1 MHYSEFCHACGM
13 LFGLLSICG
22 VLVTSGETESDV
34 YAMAQSAG
42 NGRPVVGVYYY
53 PWYEQP
59 SQWRNVM
66 RRHLRIPQEPKAGLY
81 RSDNPKVVAEH
92 IAQSLRGGISFWA
105 VSWWGPRRHDDRTF
119 RQAILGHPDAGKLKY
134 AVLYESTGRLGR
146 MNRPRYTNWITD
158 FQYLKE
164 HYFDHPHYLR
174 IDDKPVV
181 FVYLAREYFRSR
193 GHEALKELRERLP
206 SVYLVGDDV
215 FGREYRSEW
224 AEPFDAVTAYDVYGQ
239 SVGRYGGTRKAI
251 RFLADNYR
259 RAKARANAVDTAFM
273 PAIAPGYND
282 TAVRKGHP
290 GRARYFTDVPG
301 SKEGDLFRS
310 MLRDVALPHL
320 DPRCGDIMMITSFNE
335 WYEDSQ
341 IEATSF
347 TNLGRNWDYAAVDW
361 SEQPVKN
368 ICGARH
374 ETGGEVFL
382 SHDAGRTWSK
392 LFADPEF
399 ERTGGLGIFGAKTLV
414 YTMRGKGIQRSTDAG
429 KTWTRVSDLEP
440 CGRVVRIHKGEA
452 YWLDREGLLV
462 SRDQGASWSRR
473 GSAVPASIGPLL
485 DPEDAKHMA
494 AAGAEGIFVT
504 KDGATTWRRVAA
516 LPEKF
521 DLPKAGWYSNV
532 DWDPARGL
540 FYASRM
546 GRETYRLRTAVS
558 PR

>member
-1 MHYSEFCHACGM
+1 M
-13 LFGLLSICG
+13 
-22 VLVTSGETESDV
+22 
-34 YAMAQSAG
+34 
-42 NGRPVVGVYYY
+42 
-53 PWYEQP
+53 
-59 SQWRNVM
+59 
-66 RRHLRIPQEPKAGLY
+66 RHLFLVNRVGRALCAG
-81 RSDNPKVVAEH
+81 P
-92 IAQSLRGGISFWA
+92 GGFTALLLLVIGAS
-105 VSWWGPRRHDDRTF
+105 G
-119 RQAILGHPDAGKLKY
+119 Q
-134 AVLYESTGRLGR
+134 TGRWTDISAPVLEQLEQE
-146 MNRPRYTNWITD
+146 NR
-158 FQYLKE
+158 K
-164 HYFDHPHYLR
+164 
-174 IDDKPVV
+174 IDWPGKTAGVAVDPATGDVLMVV
-181 FVYLAREYFRSR
+181 PGQGIWRS
-193 GHEALKELRERLP
+193 
-206 SVYLVGDDV
+206 GDQ
-215 FGREYRSEW
+215 
-224 AEPFDAVTAYDVYGQ
+224 GQ
-239 SVGRYGGTRKAI
+239 SFARADRGAVGGRCETSYSLQFDPAGTR
-251 RFLADNYR
+251 LAC
-259 RAKARANAVDTAFM
+259 FM
-273 PAIAPGYND
+273 
-282 TAVRKGHP
+282 
-290 GRARYFTDVPG
+290 
-301 SKEGDLFRS
+301 
-310 MLRDVALPHL
+310 L
-320 DPRCGDIMMITSFNE
+320 DGRCGLT
-335 WYEDSQ
+335 EDGGRRW
-341 IEATSF
+341 TSF

-399 ERTGGLGIFGAKTLV
+399 ERMGGLGIFGAKTLV